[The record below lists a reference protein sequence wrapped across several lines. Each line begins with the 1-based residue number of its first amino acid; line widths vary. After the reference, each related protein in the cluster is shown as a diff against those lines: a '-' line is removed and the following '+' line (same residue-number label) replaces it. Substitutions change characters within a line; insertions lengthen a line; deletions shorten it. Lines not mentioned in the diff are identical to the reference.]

1 MWYHTVYL
9 LVYTTVI
16 IVVLSEAHLSDKW
29 DENVRPKMVYSY
41 LQDDQPVQSKPNF
54 VNIYDIMSGIITV
67 TQI

>member
-29 DENVRPKMVYSY
+29 DENVRPKMEYSY
-41 LQDDQPVQSKPNF
+41 LQDDQPVQSKPNL
-54 VNIYDIMSGIITV
+54 VNIYDNTPVINTV
-67 TQI
+67 TLI

>member
-41 LQDDQPVQSKPNF
+41 LQDDQPVQSKPNL
-54 VNIYDIMSGIITV
+54 VNIYDIIPAINTV